1 MLIATAPPTFWPRT
15 IREVN
20 ALPEAQKHAVYRT
33 LLPDWLLDE
42 YGIDYATLTRN
53 GQPLVQINAPSNS
66 RVLEMSLFH
75 HVDALDPVIYVNIV
89 DTFNN
94 QIMVLLLVINDPESP
109 RFDIDRDEQG
119 QPTQLGVQ
127 ARNIP
132 AEIAAMEAGL
142 APGQIRAGLRSFK
155 LLVPIFEDF
164 IKRLGHDT
172 FFIAPLAYHNAIT
185 FERYGFS
192 YLSGRKAMEDIH
204 QRLLPGGDLHARLDG
219 STPFRPPTAWQ
230 SIRMRSWAIHDGILG
245 YPFTGFQMYKRLGIH
260 AGVNTFPGGH
270 W

>member
-1 MLIATAPPTFWPRT
+1 MLIAPEPPASWPHS
-15 IREVN
+15 IREIN
-20 ALPEAQKHAVYRT
+20 ALPEAQKIAIYRA
-33 LLPDWLLDE
+33 LLPAWLLNE

-53 GQPLVQINAPSNS
+53 GEPLVQINAPSNS
-66 RVLEMSLFH
+66 RVLELSLFH
-75 HVDALDPVIYVNIV
+75 AAGALDPVIYANIV

-94 QIMVLLLVINDPESP
+94 QIMVLLLVINDPESS
-109 RFDIDRDEQG
+109 RFDIDQDEHG
-119 QPTQLGVQ
+119 QPTHLGMH

-132 AEIAAMEAGL
+132 AEIAAMQAGL

-155 LLVPIFEDF
+155 LLVPVFEDF
-164 IKRLGHDT
+164 IKRIGHDM
-172 FFIAPLAYHNAIT
+172 FLIEPLAYHNAIT

-192 YLSGRKAMEDIH
+192 YLSGRKAMEEIH
-204 QRLLPGGDLHARLDG
+204 QRLLPGGDLRAKLDG

-245 YPFTGFQMYKRLGIH
+245 FPFTGFQMYKRLGTD
-260 AGVNTFPGGH
+260 AGINTFPGGH